1 MLVDKPDWVEHGGSP
16 IFSIDVHPAGSRFV
30 TAGSDHKAKV
40 WNLLPVLEVLQEQ
53 DEQCP
58 RLLAT
63 LTDHYGPVNVARF
76 SKSGSLLAT
85 GSDDKLTCLY
95 ELRAGTGQSTFG
107 SNDGPNVENWK
118 LIVMLRGH
126 SNNVTDLAW
135 SKDDTYLASCSLDNT
150 IIIWN
155 PKNGQQ
161 ITTLQG
167 HESYVKGVAW
177 DPIGKYLASQS
188 DDRTVRLWRADD
200 WAPVVTVSEPFQ
212 KGWVS
217 NTFSLR
223 LGWSPDGQHLAAVN
237 SYQSPCHTAALLDR
251 RTWKYDFS
259 FVGHNGAIVKAS
271 FNPMFLKPDE
281 NSDEAATCIALGSQD
296 TKLSVWLSNAKR
308 PTFVGHKLFQQSV
321 LDLAWTPDGY
331 SLLACSSDGTV
342 AILQFEAKELGV
354 PLKQGE
360 VDDLLKGI
368 YGSSGSKQTLFVES
382 AAQLR
387 LEAAAAN
394 GHAAAPSTR
403 PAPLTGHHPSAGLAA
418 RMQPAGGVPSGVGP
432 SAAFEPRTAN
442 GQQRRLAPTPLQQP
456 MGNGSTGTRIAPQPV
471 MAGPVPPTAS
481 QRGQPSQPQPSA
493 APRKPAQTTTPAP
506 AAAGSKRKAPEGAA
520 PPSKRLVAERL
531 DARPPTSQ
539 AAAVSPAMAARPLLS
554 LSTPE
559 ATVSQQLHAGG
570 SDQSRLAPVGQISGR
585 VLLEAANDLARGL
598 DAATAELMCS
608 CNGKQI
614 WTDRI
619 GGCVARLAGSQNYA
633 AVGLRDG
640 SVQVYSPAGRRLL
653 PAMQLGSAPV
663 FLVSDSGWRL
673 LAVTQLGSLLL
684 WDLKEQRLVAESSIE
699 PLLRS
704 GPSHLTV
711 VSVRLSGAGLPL
723 VVLSNSTAFAL
734 HLGMKTW
741 MRVADSNFSFSS
753 YMSIFSGSAA
763 SAGDL
768 SQVQGQAMAVSSSPG
783 AAGVSALAADHA
795 RTAELDRAH
804 LEANMAAALLLE
816 SQQEYRR
823 WLLTYVRHLAGDADE
838 GRLRELCEGLLGPVR
853 CRGEAGDQGDAPRT
867 LGLDTRKLLRDD
879 VLREVSRNRMH
890 QRLVSEFQE
899 LVNEAM

>member
-16 IFSIDVHPAGSRFV
+16 IFSIDVHPAGTRFV

-53 DEQCP
+53 DEQCQ

-95 ELRAGTGQSTFG
+95 ELRAGTGQSIFG

-118 LIVMLRGH
+118 HIVMLRGH

-161 ITTLQG
+161 ITTLEG

-271 FNPMFLKPDE
+271 YNPMFFQPSKD
-281 NSDEAATCIALGSQD
+281 SDEAATCIALGSQD

-321 LDLAWTPDGY
+321 LDLAWTPDGQR
-331 SLLACSSDGTV
+331 LLACSSDGTV
-342 AILQFEAKELGV
+342 AILHFEAKELGV
-354 PLKQGE
+354 PLEQGE
-360 VDDLLKGI
+360 VDDLLKGL

-382 AAQLR
+382 TAQLR

-394 GHAAAPSTR
+394 GHAAVPSTR
-403 PAPLTGHHPSAGLAA
+403 SAPQPSAGLAA
-418 RMQPAGGVPSGVGP
+418 RMQPAGGVPCGVGP
-432 SAAFEPRTAN
+432 SAAAPALEPRMAN
-442 GQQRRLAPTPLQQP
+442 GQQRRLAPMPMHQP
-456 MGNGSTGTRIAPQPV
+456 MGNGSIGTRIAPQPIS
-471 MAGPVPPTAS
+471 AAPVPPTAS
-481 QRGQPSQPQPSA
+481 QRGQPSQPPPSA
-493 APRKPAQTTTPAP
+493 ALRKPAQAPMPVP
-506 AAAGSKRKAPEGAA
+506 AAAGTKRKAAEGAA
-520 PPSKRLVAERL
+520 PQSKRLVAERL
-531 DARPPTSQ
+531 DAQPSTLQ

-554 LSTPE
+554 LSAPE
-559 ATVSQQLHAGG
+559 ATVSQQLHAA
-570 SDQSRLAPVGQISGR
+570 DESRLEPVGQASGR
-585 VLLEAANDLARGL
+585 VLLEAANDLASGL
-598 DAATAELMCS
+598 DAANAELMCS
-608 CNGKQI
+608 CNGKQL

-663 FLVSDSGWRL
+663 FLASDSGWRL
-673 LAVTQLGSLLL
+673 LALTQLGSLLL

-699 PLLRS
+699 PLLRP
-704 GPSHLTV
+704 GPAHLTV
-711 VSVRLSGAGLPL
+711 VSVRVSGAGLPL

-768 SQVQGQAMAVSSSPG
+768 SQVQGQARAAVSSSPG
-783 AAGVSALAADHA
+783 VSGVGALVADHA
-795 RTAELDRAH
+795 RTAEQDRAH
-804 LEANMAAALLLE
+804 LEANMAAALVLE

-853 CRGEAGDQGDAPRT
+853 CRGEEGDQGDAPRT